1 MSDASG
7 LFVLETSAE
16 DYIKKRAKSIVI
28 SFDLEP
34 ALGGCACSN
43 VQLTGSYIP
52 NISLG
57 APLDRDA
64 FLVETVRGIDIYYP
78 GRIGVKPD
86 ASRITI
92 KLRNLLFTSW
102 LEMEGA
108 QAESAF
114 H

>member
-1 MSDASG
+1 MNDESA
-7 LFVLETSAE
+7 LFFFDTGAE
-16 DYIKKRAKSIVI
+16 DYIKKRTKSIVI

-43 VQLTGSYIP
+43 TQLTGSYIP
-52 NISLG
+52 TIALG
-57 APLDRDA
+57 APMNRA
-64 FLVETVRGIDIYYP
+64 EFLVDTVCGIDIYYP
-78 GRIGVKPD
+78 RGIGVKPD

-92 KLRNLLFTSW
+92 KLRNLLFTHW

-108 QAESAF
+108 LAESAF

>member
-1 MSDASG
+1 MKSESS
-7 LFVLETSAE
+7 LFFFDTGAE
-16 DYIKKRAKSIVI
+16 EYIKKRTKSIVI
-28 SFDLEP
+28 NFDLEP

-43 VQLTGSYIP
+43 TQLTGSYIP
-52 NISLG
+52 NIALG
-57 APLDRDA
+57 APIDREK
-64 FLVETVRGIDIYYP
+64 FLVDSVCGIDIYYP
-78 GRIGVKPD
+78 EGIGVKPD

-92 KLRNLLFTSW
+92 KLRNLLFASW